1 MSNSTKEKKPINIG
15 EMLRIQN
22 ALFLIEELTPAA
34 IDGRFQVT
42 QQYLEDMAPLVA
54 ALKNNEYDLIAAS
67 IPNRPM
73 SDKAR
78 MKLQTMIFVYNM
90 ISEPHK
96 VLGFEIELAKKDVLD
111 IMENVFVT
119 LNKSIPTKTR
129 TLTNWW
135 KPIDLG
141 LKSIGLRVE
150 QSRMWNPDPNLIK
163 WIETR
168 KKLIDSG
175 KITFARNGEPMEN
188 GKPMFFDFPNDL
200 GAYW

>member
-1 MSNSTKEKKPINIG
+1 
-15 EMLRIQN
+15 MLRIQN

-90 ISEPHK
+90 ILEPQK
-96 VLGFEIELAKKDVLD
+96 VLGFEIELTKGD
-111 IMENVFVT
+111 IIYVMNSVFKI
-119 LNKSIPTKTR
+119 LNESIPTKTR
-129 TLTNWW
+129 TLSKWW
-135 KPIDLG
+135 KSIELG
-141 LKSIGLRVE
+141 LRQVGRHLE
-150 QSRMWNPDPNLIK
+150 QSHGELHPDLQK
-163 WIETR
+163 WIGIREKR
-168 KKLIDSG
+168 IASG
-175 KITFARNGEPMEN
+175 EITFARNGEPMKN
-188 GKPMFFDFPNDL
+188 GKLMFFDFPNDL
-200 GAYW
+200 GVYW

>member
-1 MSNSTKEKKPINIG
+1 
-15 EMLRIQN
+15 MLKIQN
-22 ALFLIEELTPAA
+22 SFFLIQRFTPSVTDGELHET
-34 IDGRFQVT
+34 R
-42 QQYLEDMAPLVA
+42 QYSEDMAPLVT
-54 ALKNNEYDLIAAS
+54 ALKNKEYDLIAAS

-73 SDKAR
+73 SDKSK
-78 MKLQTMIFVYNM
+78 MKLQTIIFVYNL